1 MDRPRVNLDPIARLL
16 DEALEH
22 PVARAVE
29 TIDPTALAGVRQLRA
44 NLPEVAAGV
53 EAEAIAQLRGE
64 LQGIGQGM
72 LDFVRA
78 SLERAATK
86 RKRLPAPKRKARKR
100 KGVRESA

>member
-22 PVARAVE
+22 PVARAVDA
-29 TIDPTALAGVRQLRA
+29 IDPTALAGVRQLRA

-53 EAEAIAQLRGE
+53 EAEAVAQLRAE
-64 LQGIGQGM
+64 LEGIGRGM

-78 SLERAATK
+78 SLARAARP
-86 RKRLPAPKRKARKR
+86 RKRLPAPKRKGKKR
-100 KGVRESA
+100 